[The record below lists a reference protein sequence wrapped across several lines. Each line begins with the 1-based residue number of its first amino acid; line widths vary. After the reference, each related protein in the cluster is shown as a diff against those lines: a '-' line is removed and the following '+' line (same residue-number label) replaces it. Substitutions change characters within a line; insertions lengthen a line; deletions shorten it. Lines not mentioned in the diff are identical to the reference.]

1 MTRVCF
7 NVNVTDDIRHEL
19 TETFDLEV
27 TTDDDQ
33 INIPRPL
40 TPFNIEDEDGMWVW
54 LWVWFTYHSSYFLQS

>member
-7 NVNVTDDIRHEL
+7 NVNITDDIRHEL
-19 TETFDLEV
+19 TETFDLEL

-40 TPFNIEDEDGMWVW
+40 TPFNIEDEDGMWCGCG
-54 LWVWFTYHSSYFLQS
+54 LHIS

>member
-7 NVNVTDDIRHEL
+7 NVNITDDIRHEL
-19 TETFDLEV
+19 TETFDLEL

-40 TPFNIEDEDGMWVW
+40 TPFNIEDEDGM
-54 LWVWFTYHSSYFLQS
+54 LCGCGLHIS